1 MRPRQTFHGA
11 LCSLPDPKR
20 YSEWPPP
27 PHRRRYSGLTCRRY
41 HPGLA
46 TLKRPCGG
54 PAINFDDAMRE
65 LQAAVDQAQAEA
77 LAKRQDLLMRLRA
90 DDSALAQ
97 EAANAL
103 DHAWKFGRAAQAE
116 IERLHRLMPEHSR
129 AREPVPGLCASSR
142 TSAPPVEGA

>member
-1 MRPRQTFHGA
+1 
-11 LCSLPDPKR
+11 
-20 YSEWPPP
+20 
-27 PHRRRYSGLTCRRY
+27 
-41 HPGLA
+41 
-46 TLKRPCGG
+46 
-54 PAINFDDAMRE
+54 MRE

-116 IERLHRLMPEHSR
+116 IERLRC
-129 AREPVPGLCASSR
+129 EPA
-142 TSAPPVEGA
+142 